1 MNLSELV
8 INDISPI
15 EVSQSIGDVQ
25 QILQSL
31 TYSHLPISLNKEFIG
46 CISGNDAQCLDSDLV
61 IEDCKYVIEHF
72 FVNDTT
78 NWLDVLEAFAQNN
91 TNIMPVMHNTGAVNE
106 YVGYYELKDIIG
118 LFDQTPFFFEPGA
131 VLIVSKDLKEY
142 SFSEVS
148 QIIESNNA
156 KILGVFLS
164 KVDNDQ
170 AEITLKISNYRLSD
184 VIQTFIRYGYV
195 VVSGHEGDSYV
206 QDLKDRSDYLK
217 KYLDI

>member
-1 MNLSELV
+1 MNLSELI
-8 INDISPI
+8 INDIGPI

-31 TYSHLPISLNKEFIG
+31 TYSHVPISSNKEFIG
-46 CISGNDAQCLDSDLV
+46 CLSGNDAQCLDSELV
-61 IEDCKYVIEHF
+61 IEDCKYVIEYF

-91 TNIMPVMHNTGAVNE
+91 TNIMPVMHNVSNINK

-164 KVDNDQ
+164 KIDNDQ

-184 VIQTFIRYGYV
+184 IIQTFIRYGYV
-195 VVSGHEGDSYV
+195 VVSGHEGESYV